1 MNQSKSL
8 TMFPPP
14 NSSHLHSSLASSSV
28 QQFASYKNCKNTAD
42 QAGCEKKLTDIV
54 AKPACILD
62 LKRWMCLGGA
72 RPCKAVGT
80 DISKDTRGT
89 APCEWCTKII
99 SAKSTNGCS
108 SPGAPFNFWGM
119 YSKFVDTVFFF
130 TVHEVVQ
137 VLTHSQLR
145 CCFSSY
151 ISQAM
156 MATQSVMKSKMYSNM
171 KYVFLTIV
179 SFKKLNKY

>member
-99 SAKSTNGCS
+99 SAKSANGCS